1 MDTVVAA
8 LLSAVLGALVVH
20 ILHNRQLRNERL
32 FERRAEV
39 IAKLSEKLYTMQYVF
54 TAVANPN
61 KQDGDPKQQIQDA
74 NRTFDDLRHYYFSN
88 AIWLDSEDCEK
99 VESFMEMAYATMG
112 DYIYDLN
119 ERGHPR
125 TMAGRAASQRIQGEL
140 QPIRR
145 DLEAEFRAILYPPLW
160 YEPPLRFLRHLQ
172 NRSRQTS
179 ESIPNGTDDGSGDS
193 ERSQG
198 Y

>member
-1 MDTVVAA
+1 M
-8 LLSAVLGALVVH
+8 LGALVVH

-112 DYIYDLN
+112 DYI
-119 ERGHPR
+119 
-125 TMAGRAASQRIQGEL
+125 
-140 QPIRR
+140 
-145 DLEAEFRAILYPPLW
+145 
-160 YEPPLRFLRHLQ
+160 
-172 NRSRQTS
+172 
-179 ESIPNGTDDGSGDS
+179 
-193 ERSQG
+193 
-198 Y
+198 